1 MVSSHPAPRDSDS
14 KICLPSSAGDD
25 KLLAAPLPIQQNPTR
40 SDCATLPHKVLD
52 IVLMFAYYPRMGSIH
67 LVIPQ
72 KEEPP
77 ALHERAMDNLKY
89 IRETMERA
97 SAFTGISGWGQV
109 VIGITALIASL
120 ISAPQ
125 KTFKGWLAVWVAEA
139 VIALLIAGW
148 SMDRKARAAK
158 MPLLSGPGRKVAF
171 SLSPPIFA
179 GGILSV
185 VLYRAGLTNA
195 IPGLWLLLYGTGVV
209 TGGMFSVSAVPI
221 MGLCFMALGAA
232 AFLAPAG
239 LANWFMAAGFG
250 GLHIVFGVIIARRYG
265 G

>member
-1 MVSSHPAPRDSDS
+1 
-14 KICLPSSAGDD
+14 
-25 KLLAAPLPIQQNPTR
+25 
-40 SDCATLPHKVLD
+40 
-52 IVLMFAYYPRMGSIH
+52 MGSIH
-67 LVIPQ
+67 LVVPKQ
-72 KEEPP
+72 EEPP
-77 ALHERAMDNLKY
+77 ALHERAMDNLQY

-97 SAFTGISGWGQV
+97 TAFTGISGWGQV
-109 VIGITALIASL
+109 AIGVTALAASFL
-120 ISAPQ
+120 ASQQ
-125 KTFKGWLAVWVAEA
+125 KSFKGWLAVWIAEA

-179 GGILSV
+179 GALITV
-185 VLYRAGLTNA
+185 VLYRAGLTHA
-195 IPGLWLLLYGTGVV
+195 IPGLWLLLYGVGVV

-221 MGLCFMALGAA
+221 MGLCFMAMGAA
-232 AFLAPAG
+232 AFWAPAG
-239 LANWFMAAGFG
+239 LADWFMAAGFG

>member
-1 MVSSHPAPRDSDS
+1 
-14 KICLPSSAGDD
+14 
-25 KLLAAPLPIQQNPTR
+25 
-40 SDCATLPHKVLD
+40 
-52 IVLMFAYYPRMGSIH
+52 MGSIQ
-67 LVIPQ
+67 LVIPK

-77 ALHERAMDNLKY
+77 ALHDRAMDNLKY

-97 SAFTGISGWGQV
+97 TAFTGISGWGQV
-109 VIGITALIASL
+109 AIGVSALAASFIA
-120 ISAPQ
+120 AQQ
-125 KTFKGWLAVWVAEA
+125 KSFTNWLAIWCAEA
-139 VIALLIAGW
+139 LVALLITGW

-171 SLSPPIFA
+171 SLSPPLFA
-179 GGILSV
+179 GGLVTV

-239 LANWFMAAGFG
+239 FANWFMAAGFG